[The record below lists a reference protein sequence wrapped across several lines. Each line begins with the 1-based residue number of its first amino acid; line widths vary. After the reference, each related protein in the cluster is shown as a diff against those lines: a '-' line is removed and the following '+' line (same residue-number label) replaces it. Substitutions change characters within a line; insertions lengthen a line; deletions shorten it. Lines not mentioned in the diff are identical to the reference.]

1 MNVAKT
7 VMSWRKMQ
15 LVFGAGVVVFALL
28 SGLVFRTSIAHAA
41 SCDKVNIIYCGL
53 SGSSTSAEIDSLQHY
68 YSTSKDSY
76 GNTDIRAVMQWGGW
90 TSSMVNGATTT
101 NTKKGTLYR
110 NGEIKVGGVV
120 VAKGTVVSARFTEGA
135 GFTHI
140 EGNVYYRKT
149 TTSFAH
155 SSVPVL
161 VHFDSSGNADAAIM
175 SDCGNVLR
183 FTVVPK
189 PVVEAQCTSLTVTLL
204 DKSKQLYSFTA
215 NTKTQNATLKSGS
228 FNFGD
233 GVTATGVVSGG
244 AVTAKHQYNASGS
257 YTITA
262 TLKFSADGSTL
273 TKTCQVPLKVAI
285 PYYDCVSQNSVTL
298 NKENF
303 SYRFVAG
310 IRAGGGATFVS
321 ATFDFGDGKTVTGV
335 KSSDGGKTVW
345 ADHSYAKAGNYSASA
360 VLYFSANGA
369 TVASKTCRWVV
380 SPTQPPVPECKPGV
394 PVGDIRCNPC
404 EYDSSISA
412 DDAKCVEPVTTLPNT
427 GAGNVIAVGA
437 VAVVGGFL
445 WYRHLLFRRHKAAF
459 WAADMGGSPLPLA
472 EPLESNVP
480 LAGTPVD
487 PATQGNRPNTL
498 RRRRPF

>member
-1 MNVAKT
+1 MNLAKT
-7 VMSWRKMQ
+7 VVSWQKMR
-15 LVFGAGVVVFALL
+15 LIFGAGVLAFALL
-28 SGLVFRTSIAHAA
+28 VGLGLRTSVVYAA

-76 GNTDIRAVMQWGGW
+76 GNTDIRQVMQWGGW
-90 TSSMVNGATTT
+90 TTSMVNGATTA
-101 NTKKGTLYR
+101 NTKQGTLYR

-149 TTSFAH
+149 TTSFANAQ
-155 SSVPVL
+155 VPVL
-161 VHFDSSGNADAAIM
+161 VHFDANGNADAAIM

-189 PVVEAQCTSLTVTLL
+189 PVVEAACVSLTPTLL

-215 NTKTQNATLKSGS
+215 TARVKNATLKSGS

-233 GVTATGVVSGG
+233 STTGNGVVSGLT
-244 AVTAKHQYNASGS
+244 VTAKHQFKASGS

-262 TLKFSADGSTL
+262 TLKFSADGSTI
-273 TKTCQVPLKVAI
+273 TKTCQTSLKVAI
-285 PYYDCVSQNSVTL
+285 PYYDCVSLSGAIL
-298 NKENF
+298 SKENY
-303 SYRFVAG
+303 SYRFVAK
-310 IRAGGGATFVS
+310 ISAGGGAAFTT

-345 ADHSYAKAGNYSASA
+345 VDHSYAKAGNYSASA
-360 VLYFSANGA
+360 TLYFSVNGA
-369 TVASKTCRWVV
+369 TVASQACRAYVT
-380 SPTQPPVPECKPGV
+380 PTQPPVSECKPGV
-394 PVGDIRCNPC
+394 PVGDVRCNPC
-404 EYDSSISA
+404 EYNPSIPA
-412 DDAKCVEPVTTLPNT
+412 DDEKCVAPVTTLPNT
-427 GAGNVIAVGA
+427 GAGNVIAIGA

-445 WYRHLLFRRHKAAF
+445 GYRHMLFRRHKAAYRS
-459 WAADMGGSPLPLA
+459 ADIGSSPLPLA
-472 EPLESNVP
+472 EPFESSEP
-480 LAGTPVD
+480 LAGTPIEKA
-487 PATQGNRPNTL
+487 PQHHTGSTL